1 MDTAAVS
8 YRIVDFLKTHPPFSA
23 MSDADLLALT
33 TGGRVKF
40 YEANDFILWQ
50 GEPHKAYVFVIQQG
64 SVSLWDDSGER
75 ATLRDI
81 RGAGDLVGIERFNGA
96 RACLQSAKAESDVL
110 IYAFAEADFA
120 ILLEKYPHA
129 REYVAAYGSV
139 TAYQSADHRRDARD
153 VFLHDVVGRKA
164 VVSCAATDRMSEVA
178 RRLLDSGS
186 AAIVVLDA
194 DHQALD
200 VLTTDRL
207 IEWVAD
213 GGGDARQTVAGLLRG
228 RPITIGANAT
238 VTDGVLAMAAANVG
252 ALALTTGGPSGGH
265 VHGVVTSRDLAPVF
279 GDQPSWILNDIGV
292 ATNHRQLRDLNL
304 RARAF
309 VLRSL
314 TGAASVDWLARFTHL
329 VDAAIAGRLIS
340 FTGPRSLEGCWCFSD
355 SAGREESL
363 TTLAP
368 HLVVIVDAERDRDH
382 LVSAYASVMDALG
395 ECGYLVKEPVFDRAL
410 SVASLAEWQQ
420 RYREWIGDPVR
431 TQMYRVRPLFD
442 LRAIHGPRPL
452 WEQVESVVASAVD
465 SDFLR
470 VLANDCLATLP
481 PLTFFQDAVIEESGE
496 QSSIFRLEHSAL
508 RPLVDVGRVFG
519 VAARTVLGRS
529 TLERL
534 TLARALAPEHESIF
548 RDASETLR
556 IVLWQQGRAG
566 ISQGTAGLE
575 LPPAVLSRSD
585 RHRLK
590 SGFRSILRLIE
601 FTAEMTWL
609 EAL

>member
-8 YRIVDFLKTHPPFSA
+8 YRIVDFLKTNPPFGA
-23 MSDADLLALT
+23 MSDTDLLALT
-33 TGGRVKF
+33 TAGRVKF
-40 YEANDFILWQ
+40 YEANDFILWH
-50 GEPHKAYVFVIQQG
+50 GEPHKVHVFVIQQG
-64 SVSLWDDSGER
+64 TVSLWDDSGER
-75 ATLRDI
+75 ATLQDV
-81 RGAGDLVGIERFNGA
+81 RGAGDLLGIERFNGA
-96 RACLQSAKAESDVL
+96 RACLQSARAESDVL
-110 IYAFAEADFA
+110 IYAFAEADFE
-120 ILLEKYPHA
+120 ILLAKYPHA
-129 REYVAAYGSV
+129 REHVAAYGSV

-153 VFLHDVVGRKA
+153 VFLHDVVGRKS
-164 VVSCAATDRMSEVA
+164 VVSCAATARISEVA

-228 RPITIGANAT
+228 RPITIGAGAT

-252 ALALTTGGPSGGH
+252 ALALTTGGPSGEQ

-292 ATNHRQLRDLNL
+292 ASEHRQLRDLNL

-309 VLRSL
+309 VLRAL
-314 TGAASVDWLARFTHL
+314 TGAASVEWLARFTHL

-340 FTGPRSLEGCWCFSD
+340 FTGPRSLKGCWCFSD

-363 TTLAP
+363 TMLAP

-382 LVSAYASVMDALG
+382 LVNAYAGVMDALG
-395 ECGYLVKEPVFDRAL
+395 DCGYLVKAPVFDRAL

-442 LRAIHGPRPL
+442 LRAIHGPRQL

-556 IVLWQQGRAG
+556 IVLWQQGRVG

-609 EAL
+609 ETL